1 MDAAKIE
8 RSIGGRFEQFF
19 TAAMMTPIINP
30 LKIDLED
37 CRWGIPVNFIGD
49 SGVGKTE
56 RIKTLGAMIGQPT
69 WTIYSSTKSPE
80 HFAGVFVPSPD
91 GEVHVVCGLPQVKD
105 ALCFRGGIIFLDE
118 VSCAS
123 SSVQAALLSFVNER
137 QVGEYALPNRT
148 RIVLAMNP
156 ADIAAHGQELEIPL
170 ANRMAHFPYQNPTP
184 EQWGAYM
191 CGRYRPDVLRFENG
205 EARVKGNWF
214 NFYPTVANL
223 AAEFMLANGGSYEV
237 RSDEK
242 DKDGKVVTVKKTKLH
257 NRPDPEEPQ
266 SGGAWPSHRTWSWA
280 MFGVTTIRCLGLDP
294 KLEIDMVE
302 CLVGPALATEWASYC
317 AKVDLPSPM
326 EAMSGTWKIP
336 RRIDIVRATMNS
348 CVDWVLNR
356 KDEAERLEYA
366 VKCWVLIKR
375 VMDSGNVDIVVDRVS
390 ELIKAGLGPMDC
402 QDRAVIDAADVV
414 CSAINATRVV
424 EHIH

>member
-170 ANRMAHFPYQNPTP
+170 ANR
-184 EQWGAYM
+184 
-191 CGRYRPDVLRFENG
+191 
-205 EARVKGNWF
+205 
-214 NFYPTVANL
+214 

-356 KDEAERLEYA
+356 KR
-366 VKCWVLIKR
+366 
-375 VMDSGNVDIVVDRVS
+375 
-390 ELIKAGLGPMDC
+390 
-402 QDRAVIDAADVV
+402 
-414 CSAINATRVV
+414 
-424 EHIH
+424 